1 MEKQYIIEILT
12 FIREEKNDDILKDK
26 ILNYHEND
34 IAKVF
39 PLMTK
44 EERFRMYKIIDQD
57 ILSDIFSYLE
67 DPIEYLD
74 ELSSEKAAD
83 IIESMDTDDAI
94 DILEEYEEEERQEII
109 ELMDKEAVEDIKL
122 IISYDEDMIGSK
134 MTTNFI
140 SINKNSTIKKA
151 MKRMV
156 DEAAENDNL
165 SVLYFVDD
173 SERYFGA
180 MNLRD
185 LIIAREN
192 EKLEDLIMTSYPCF
206 FGSELVSD
214 CIGKIK
220 EYALDSIPIVDEN
233 KKLIGVITSDD
244 VVEVVQDEMSEDYA
258 KLAGLSSEEE
268 LDESLLRSVKKR
280 IPWLVI
286 LLFLGLITS
295 LLISNF
301 ESVVVALPI
310 IVFFQSLILDMAGN
324 SGTQSLGVTIR
335 ALTDDNMT
343 KKDVRRLIFKEFR
356 IGFLNGLIIS
366 LISVVI
372 VLVFLL
378 VFENLDFEKEIKT
391 AFVVG
396 ASMLCSMTVASSAGS
411 FIPVIFKKC
420 KIDPAVASGPFIT
433 TLNDVIAMLI
443 YYGLAWLLF
452 LNI

>member
-244 VVEVVQDEMSEDYA
+244 VVEVVQDEMGEDYA

>member
-244 VVEVVQDEMSEDYA
+244 VVEVVQDEMGEDYA

-378 VFENLDFEKEIKT
+378 VFENFDFEKEIKT

>member
-244 VVEVVQDEMSEDYA
+244 VVEVVQDEMGEDYA

-335 ALTDDNMT
+335 ALTDDNIT